1 MVISTCDNCKETY
14 EYELPICPWCQN
26 ESFDIEELSDCC
38 WASLIWEIGLCSD
51 CKEPCK

>member
-1 MVISTCDNCKETY
+1 MIISTCDKCKDVY
-14 EYELPICPWCQN
+14 EYEISICPWCQN

-38 WASLIWEIGLCSD
+38 SAELNNFWLCRD